1 MNNPFQ
7 SPDESRQETSRSP
20 WWYLLFY
27 RLYGP
32 IWYLGLVLLIC
43 SWFEMVAHA
52 AGGIGIG
59 MLAFAYGGN
68 YLVPRLAGKK
78 PEELVV
84 LDSRLLKTRDGDY
97 RQTMQHFL
105 DGATLMLDGAAFRLE
120 PANQI
125 GCGIYTYNAD
135 PSDDQVNEI
144 AGHAQSVFDLLVRE
158 CPDFESTVCGRQFRI
173 SILYRSMSDTAIICR
188 LIDGT
193 NPSAAA

>member
-1 MNNPFQ
+1 M
-7 SPDESRQETSRSP
+7 
-20 WWYLLFY
+20 
-27 RLYGP
+27 
-32 IWYLGLVLLIC
+32 GLVLLIC

-52 AGGIGIG
+52 AGGVGIG

-97 RQTMQHFL
+97 QQNMQHFL

-144 AGHAQSVFDLLVRE
+144 AEHAQSVFDLLVRE